1 MKSGAIR
8 SRPPSMTSSAA
19 GHGLKSEEMQDHDQ
33 LLDEV
38 DSLYSWSLDEES
50 G

>member
-1 MKSGAIR
+1 
-8 SRPPSMTSSAA
+8 MTSSAA